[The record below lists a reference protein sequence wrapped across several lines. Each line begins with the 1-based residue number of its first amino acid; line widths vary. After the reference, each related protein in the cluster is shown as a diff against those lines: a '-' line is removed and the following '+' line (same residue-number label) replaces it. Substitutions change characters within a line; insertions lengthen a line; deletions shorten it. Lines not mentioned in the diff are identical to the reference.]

1 MNYKGIIRSQRL
13 RFKVLYYL
21 RFIPDSIMLRLQY
34 RIKMGFWPNFKHPK
48 RFTEKLQLYKM
59 RYRNPIMP
67 MCVDKYEVRKYVEN
81 KGLGNILNDC
91 YGVYDS
97 VKDIDLGK
105 LPNQFVAKTTDGGG
119 GLNVVLVK
127 DKGALDVNAFE
138 SNLSL
143 WNRRKSIS
151 PGREWAYNGIGKS
164 RIVIERLLVDELN
177 EDGSI
182 EDYKFLCFNGRFQY
196 LWIDKNRYSNHKR
209 GFWNR
214 DLQFLQGVESDHPT
228 FDVPPILPFNINEM
242 ISIVEKLSEDFPFAR
257 IDLYNIQGEIIF
269 GEITFYPWSGYVKYV
284 PDSFDFE
291 LGNCFAEY

>member
-1 MNYKGIIRSQRL
+1 MIEFKQYDNEEQYIIENYRTKRQLIINGGIYL
-13 RFKVLYYL
+13 FFKVGLY
-21 RFIPDSIMLRLQY
+21 IQS
-34 RIKMGFWPNFKHPK
+34 N
-48 RFTEKLQLYKM
+48 
-59 RYRNPIMP
+59 N
-67 MCVDKYEVRKYVEN
+67 KYYM
-81 KGLGNILNDC
+81 
-91 YGVYDS
+91 
-97 VKDIDLGK
+97 LGK
-105 LPNQFVAKTTDGGG
+105 
-119 GLNVVLVK
+119 
-127 DKGALDVNAFE
+127 
-138 SNLSL
+138 
-143 WNRRKSIS
+143 
-151 PGREWAYNGIGKS
+151 
-164 RIVIERLLVDELN
+164 IEQN

-228 FDVPPILPFNINEM
+228 FDVPPILPFNINGM
-242 ISIVEKLSEDFPFAR
+242 ISIAEKLSEDFPFAR